1 MTLPVNLLRMAPWAH
16 AFLAEVLPPGSLAV
30 DLAAGNGHDA
40 HFLYRL
46 VGERGRVLAF
56 DVQHEALQATAE
68 LLGQQGAKVWSGL
81 LRPGASCTDPGIYLV
96 HDCHSRLAS

>member
-68 LLGQQGAKVWSGL
+68 LLGQQGGEGLVRSVEAWCIVHGPGNLSG
-81 LRPGASCTDPGIYLV
+81 P
-96 HDCHSRLAS
+96 RLP